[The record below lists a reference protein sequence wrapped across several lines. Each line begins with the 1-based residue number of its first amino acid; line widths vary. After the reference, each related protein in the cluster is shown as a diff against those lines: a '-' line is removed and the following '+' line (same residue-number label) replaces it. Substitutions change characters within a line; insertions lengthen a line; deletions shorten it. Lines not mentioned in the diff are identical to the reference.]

1 MYRQILR
8 TKLKICVLYLVEIQ
22 RTSKIKICVLLCS
35 QALKLN
41 LKWNYLISCTWCNFL
56 IVLPSDRS
64 LCSAGRGLG
73 YQDLLPLV
81 DKNTLYFSSKLQNDG
96 ERPRRP
102 GVTVNDREGVE
113 SNTKPEWCELQEKS
127 TNSNLILFVCKK
139 YKVEEIVI

>member
-22 RTSKIKICVLLCS
+22 RTSKIKICVLLCF

-41 LKWNYLISCTWCNFL
+41 LKWNYLISSSWCNFL

-64 LCSAGRGLG
+64 LCSAGRSLG
-73 YQDLLPLV
+73 YKDLPPLV
-81 DKNTLYFSSKLQNDG
+81 DKNILSILAASFKM
-96 ERPRRP
+96 
-102 GVTVNDREGVE
+102 TVNDREGLE